1 MSIKHLLINFAI
13 KKPGKYHLNQLI
25 HANMT
30 SNGTNQQHVPLD
42 AMQWE
47 LPWAR
52 ACLVRLFIPA
62 VPCGGA
68 APVSWEL
75 CARHAPRS
83 TGHISSQLILTVT
96 VGSGN
101 ETTFPRSYDQQEAAV
116 GHNPLLCPPPSWA
129 GSLRHSINVKPC
141 PSCNS
146 RRFLTIAPK
155 RNCTLVLPLINIRGR
170 KGAAYR
176 VCRMHF
182 QLWPS
187 YVQYLTHTLVGSPP
201 PPTLDRTVVYKL
213 LLAADFFF
221 PSKLFHKTSIYD
233 SPIIGNSQN
242 V

>member
-1 MSIKHLLINFAI
+1 MRTPVGQSLSCSSLYPSSALRRGSSGFLGTVCQTRTKKHWTHAISIDPHGDRRLWEWNNFPKVI
-13 KKPGKYHLNQLI
+13 RP
-25 HANMT
+25 
-30 SNGTNQQHVPLD
+30 
-42 AMQWE
+42 
-47 LPWAR
+47 AR
-52 ACLVRLFIPA
+52 GR
-62 VPCGGA
+62 G
-68 APVSWEL
+68 
-75 CARHAPRS
+75 R
-83 TGHISSQLILTVT
+83 TQ
-96 VGSGN
+96 
-101 ETTFPRSYDQQEAAV
+101 
-116 GHNPLLCPPPSWA
+116 PLLCPPLSWA

-176 VCRMHF
+176 GCRMHF